1 MGVNMNISIDNLSH
15 GVTEDDL
22 RRIFEVFGQVKCV
35 KIILVKF
42 ADELRGFG
50 FIEMPAEAE
59 AQKAIHFLHDSD
71 FRGKSLNVK
80 ESLTG
85 PEN

>member
-1 MGVNMNISIDNLSH
+1 MNISIDNLSH

-22 RRIFEVFGQVKCV
+22 RRTFEVFGQVTCV

-42 ADELRGFG
+42 GDELRGFG
-50 FIEMPAEAE
+50 FVEMPAEAE
-59 AQKAIHFLHDSD
+59 AQTAINILHDSD
-71 FRGKSLNVK
+71 FRGKALRVK
-80 ESLTG
+80 EAPAD